1 MALAAAN
8 SSSPAAS
15 AFCAA
20 FQPSTACCRACCA
33 CVPSGSGTPQRTAR
47 FCSFWARMRAGRV
60 AGTVF
65 SSSARVVRPFSLFLS
80 ASQPFIPAFCAAEE
94 AKMFGCR
101 NTSFSHTS
109 RHTSSKVKCPRSS
122 SITAWNATCIS
133 TSPSSSRSMAGSSAS
148 MASSTSQVSSRKF
161 FRMEAWVCTLSQGQ
175 PFSGS
180 RRMRSTSSSCSAV

>member
-8 SSSPAAS
+8 SSSPAA
-15 AFCAA
+15 CASCSR
-20 FQPSTACCRACCA
+20 FQPSSAARKACRA
-33 CVPSGSGTPQRTAR
+33 VSGADCSAPQRSAR
-47 FCSFWARMRAGRV
+47 FCSFWARIKAGSV
-60 AGTVF
+60 TGTVP

-80 ASQPFIPAFCAAEE
+80 ASQPFIPAFCAAED

-109 RHTSSKVKCPRSS
+109 RQTSSKVKRPRSS

-133 TSPSSSRSMAGSSAS
+133 TSPSSSCINCGSSAS
-148 MASSTSQVSSRKF
+148 MASSASQVSSRKF
-161 FRMEAWVCTLSQGQ
+161 FRMEAWVCTLSHGQ

-180 RRMRSTSSSCSAV
+180 RRIRRISSSCSAV